1 MKCSTCNTEI
11 ERITVT
17 VDPRRAALSAVPD
30 CGHEMTPDEANQ
42 AWRSHSIPMSP
53 IPAVNGA
60 TLIAA
65 ERGRQV
71 TEEGH
76 TLEADAELVG
86 GELAWAVWALIDT
99 ALSERQVEQA
109 PSVWPERLR
118 GDWPAD
124 KSKVRKL
131 IIAGALIAA
140 EIDRLRADGET
151 P

>member
-1 MKCSTCNTEI
+1 VKCSTCNAEI
-11 ERITVT
+11 KRITVT
-17 VDPRRAALSAVPD
+17 VDPRQAALEFRAN
-30 CGHEMTPDEANQ
+30 CTHELTADEARTG
-42 AWRSHSIPMSP
+42 WRLKIPMTE
-53 IPAVNGA
+53 IPDVTGA

-65 ERGRQV
+65 ERGRQI

-76 TLEADAELVG
+76 TPEADAELVG
-86 GELAWAVWALIDT
+86 GELSWAVWALIDT
-99 ALSERQVEQA
+99 ALSNREVEQA

-118 GDWPAD
+118 GDWPAG